1 MEGPAVNGDMGRK
14 DKNMTAGQLSNSGL
28 HLRKHRKLR
37 SYNIGLTKERWEQV
51 RDYAEQENI
60 FISQALEMMVDAY
73 FLQARG

>member
-1 MEGPAVNGDMGRK
+1 
-14 DKNMTAGQLSNSGL
+14 MTVGQLSHNTSPI
-28 HLRKHRKLR
+28 RKHRKLR

-73 FLQARG
+73 FLQNGDKL

>member
-1 MEGPAVNGDMGRK
+1 
-14 DKNMTAGQLSNSGL
+14 MTAGQLSNSGL

-73 FLQARG
+73 FLQSRG